1 MDRTLAVL
9 LSVVLALPI
18 AAEPQTVG
26 STKAVLVTGASTGIG
41 RKVTEKLAADG
52 YFVYAGARKE
62 EDLKALG
69 TIKNV
74 QGVRLDVTKPEDIA
88 AAVEIV
94 KQGGRGLYGLVNNAG
109 VGTYGSFADMKPEEF
124 DLVMAV
130 NVYGPYRVTM
140 AFAPLIVAQRGRIA
154 NIGSISGILAN
165 PMLGA
170 YCMSK
175 HAIEA
180 FTDSLA
186 EQMAGLGV
194 AVSVIEPGNYNS
206 EISRNAI
213 KRIGA
218 TPQGTTASGRPISAD
233 RSVYKEPDEV
243 AAAVEEALFDPNPK
257 RRYMVVPNQLEAEV
271 TIKKQIDQL
280 VQLNEGQ
287 PYTYDRDAL
296 IKMLDER
303 LTHARPQSAPKP
315 RTDARN
321 SD

>member
-1 MDRTLAVL
+1 MYRTIAVF
-9 LSVVLALPI
+9 LSVVLAVPI
-18 AAEPQTVG
+18 AAEPQILG

-41 RKVTEKLAADG
+41 RKITERLAADG

-62 EDLKALG
+62 VDLKALG
-69 TIKNV
+69 AIKNV
-74 QGVRLDVTKPEDIA
+74 QAVRLDVTRPEDIT

-109 VGTYGSFADMKPEEF
+109 VGTYGSFVNMKPEEF

-130 NVYGPYRVTM
+130 NVYGPYRITR
-140 AFAPLIVAQRGRIA
+140 AFAPLIVAQKGRIE
-154 NIGSISGILAN
+154 NIGSISGILAT

-186 EQMAGLGV
+186 EQMDGLGV

-206 EISRNAI
+206 EISRTAI

-218 TPQGTTASGRPISAD
+218 TPQGTNAAGHPITAD
-233 RSVYKEPDEV
+233 RSIYKEPDEV
-243 AAAVEEALFDPNPK
+243 ADAVEKALSEPNPK
-257 RRYMVVPNQLEAEV
+257 RRYMVVPNQHEAEI
-271 TIKKQIDQL
+271 TIKKQIEQL
-280 VQLNEGQ
+280 VQLNERQ

-296 IKMLDER
+296 VKMLDEG
-303 LTHARPQSAPKP
+303 LTHARPRS
-315 RTDARN
+315 N
-321 SD
+321 